1 MTGGEKQM
9 EFTKEELRIIRKAL
23 QLVAQAHMV
32 AETADE
38 LPIRE
43 TAVDVIIRKIRTEEE
58 KE

>member
-23 QLVAQAHMV
+23 QIVAQAHMV
-32 AETADE
+32 TETADE

-43 TAVDVIIRKIRTEEE
+43 TAVDAIIRKIRTEEE